1 MAAKRRKLNKEMEA
15 EMASAQKKVELMS
28 AKIRDI
34 RDEDIQNEFAEAFAQ
49 VSVALNHLVDGY
61 RVHGFC
67 EETEGTL
74 FLYRGLMERF
84 EEEYEL

>member
-15 EMASAQKKVELMS
+15 EMVVAQRKVELMT

-34 RDEDIQNEFAEAFAQ
+34 RDEDIQNEFAQAFAQ
-49 VSVALNHLVDGY
+49 VHASLSHLIEAY
-61 RVHGFC
+61 RVKGFC
-67 EETEGTL
+67 DETEGTL
-74 FLYRGLMERF
+74 ALYNGLMARF

>member
-1 MAAKRRKLNKEMEA
+1 MATKRRKLNKEMEA
-15 EMASAQKKVELMS
+15 EMAAAQKKVELMS

-34 RDEDIQNEFAEAFAQ
+34 RDEDIQNEFAEAFAR
-49 VSVALNHLVDGY
+49 VSVSLSHLVDGY
-61 RVHGFC
+61 RVNGFC

-74 FLYRGLMERF
+74 HLYRGLMERF

>member
-15 EMASAQKKVELMS
+15 EMVVAQRKVELMT

-34 RDEDIQNEFAEAFAQ
+34 RDEDIQNEFAQAFAQ
-49 VSVALNHLVDGY
+49 VHASLSHLIEAS
-61 RVHGFC
+61 RVEGFYA
-67 EETEGTL
+67 ETEGTL
-74 FLYRGLMERF
+74 ALYNGLMARF